1 MGLEFEIEASN
12 IMFYPI
18 VIHKDPNTAYGVT
31 VPDLPG
37 CFSAGD
43 TMEEVIKN
51 AVEAIECHVEGI
63 FIDNEDLPIAEN
75 IEKHASQP
83 EFQGGIW
90 ALVEVDLSKL
100 GGKTQRINIT
110 IPERILGKID
120 RFSAKTNQSRSGFIT
135 EASLLYIDAHSER
148 NISV

>member
-1 MGLEFEIEASN
+1 
-12 IMFYPI
+12 MFYPI
-18 VIHKDPNTAYGVT
+18 VIHKDPDTAYGVT

-43 TMEEVIKN
+43 TMEEAVKN

-63 FIDNEDLPIAEN
+63 LIDNENLPIPKDME
-75 IEKHASQP
+75 EYVSQSDY
-83 EFQGGIW
+83 QGGIW

-100 GGKTQRINIT
+100 SGKTQRVNIS

-120 RFSAKTNQSRSGFIT
+120 CFTAQTNQSRSGFIVDAAI
-135 EASLLYIDAHSER
+135 EYIDAHSER
-148 NISV
+148 KVTA